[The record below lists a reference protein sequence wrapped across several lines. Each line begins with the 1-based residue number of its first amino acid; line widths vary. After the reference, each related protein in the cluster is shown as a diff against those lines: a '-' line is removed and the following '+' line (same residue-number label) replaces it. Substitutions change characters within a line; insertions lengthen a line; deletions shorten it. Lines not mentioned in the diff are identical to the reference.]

1 MDAFSIFSPLVSSQ
15 KRRVYSPQSTVA
27 FQICPPKNHHIR
39 LKDPPTKLLQMLS
52 TFRTSF
58 LSIIIGPSLLRTIE
72 REFVL
77 RGGVVKAAG
86 CKAARRV
93 IKIIRHQN
101 TSRDQLA
108 ESLEDDWKGLRRY
121 LPIACGAEEGG
132 GGVPLGKRIGNS
144 GGCNGGGRLASLYSR
159 LAASSGKERISMK
172 CASRRIAPSAG
183 EHISCESG
191 MQLCTSEYMKRARRR
206 RPNETSQVLE
216 CESLDKSS
224 VRYR

>member
-132 GGVPLGKRIGNS
+132 GGGSPGEANWEFRGMEWGGEAGLVILEIGGFKRQ
-144 GGCNGGGRLASLYSR
+144 RKDFDEMR
-159 LAASSGKERISMK
+159 QQTH
-172 CASRRIAPSAG
+172 SA
-183 EHISCESG
+183 
-191 MQLCTSEYMKRARRR
+191 LRRR
-206 RPNETSQVLE
+206 AYLLRIRNATLYVRIYEKGSETKAERNKPSFGM
-216 CESLDKSS
+216 
-224 VRYR
+224 